1 MFVANTYEELIN
13 MENIIFVD
21 VRSEYEFQKET
32 IPGSI
37 NIPILNNDERVEI
50 STIYDAGDHECAK
63 KLAIR
68 YASVKLED
76 IYMKLLDLSENHNV
90 CLFCYRGSMRSTV
103 LFNIMKSM
111 GLDIYRL
118 KGGYKA
124 YRKYIIENLDKLI
137 NSHEYVNIKGY
148 TGVGKTEI
156 LNILQN
162 SHKNV
167 LNLEQ
172 LANHRGSIL
181 GNAGL
186 ENQPSQKMFESL
198 LFDKLKSFDNSP
210 VFVECESSK
219 IGRINIPK
227 SLRQKYNSSHHQV
240 MINCSLQDRIDRIKT
255 DYLKNSDALEDIK
268 EGISYLSK
276 YIGKNNSS
284 ILIDKLDNEDY
295 DSVIETLITKYYDI
309 SYAVKSKDFELE
321 INNEDS
327 EKCADEITE
336 FYAG

>member
-1 MFVANTYEELIN
+1 MFVANTYEELLN
-13 MENIIFVD
+13 MENLIFVD
-21 VRSEYEFQKET
+21 VRSEFEFQKET

-37 NIPILNNDERVEI
+37 NIPILNNEERVKI

-76 IYMKLLDLSENHNV
+76 IYVKLLDLSENHNV

-111 GLDIYRL
+111 GLGIYRL

-124 YRKYIIENLDKLI
+124 YRKYVIENLDKLI
-137 NSHEYVNIKGY
+137 SSYEYVNINGY

-156 LNILQN
+156 LHILEH

-181 GNAGL
+181 GDAGL
-186 ENQPSQKMFESL
+186 NKQPTQKMFESL
-198 LFDKLKSFDNSP
+198 LFDKLKSFDDEP

-284 ILIDKLDNEDY
+284 ILIDKLEDEDY

-336 FYAG
+336 LYAG

>member
-32 IPGSI
+32 IPGAT

-50 STIYDAGDHECAK
+50 STIYDAGDHEYAK
-63 KLAIR
+63 QLAVR

-76 IYMKLLDLSENHNV
+76 IYVKLSDLSENRNV

-156 LNILQN
+156 LNILEN
-162 SHKNV
+162 SRKNV

-198 LFDKLKSFDNSP
+198 LFDKLKSFDDEP

-219 IGRINIPK
+219 IGSVNIPK
-227 SLRQKYNSSHHQV
+227 SLRQKYNGSHHQV
-240 MINCSLQDRIDRIKT
+240 MINCELEERIARIKS
-255 DYLKNSDALEDIK
+255 DYLKNPDAIDDIRK
-268 EGISYLSK
+268 AITYLSK
-276 YIGKNNSS
+276 YIGQSNSK
-284 ILIDKLDNEDY
+284 ILLEKLDDEDY
-295 DSVIETLITKYYDI
+295 DYVIESLITKYYDI
-309 SYAVKSKDFELE
+309 NYAVKSKDFELE
-321 INNEDS
+321 INNENS
-327 EKCADEITE
+327 EKCAEEIMK
-336 FYAG
+336 FYAR

>member
-76 IYMKLLDLSENHNV
+76 IYIRLLDLSKNQNV

-137 NSHEYVNIKGY
+137 NSHEYVNINGY

-186 ENQPSQKMFESL
+186 NKQPTQKMFESL

-227 SLRQKYNSSHHQV
+227 SLRQKYNGSHHQV
-240 MINCSLQDRIDRIKT
+240 MINSSLQDRIDRIKT

-268 EGISYLSK
+268 KGINHLSK
-276 YIGKNNSS
+276 YIGNNNSS
-284 ILIDKLDNEDY
+284 ILIDKLEDEDY
-295 DSVIETLITKYYDI
+295 DYVIETLITKYYDI
-309 SYAVKSKDFELE
+309 NYAVKSKDFELE
-321 INNEDS
+321 INNVNS
-327 EKCADEITE
+327 EKCAEEIME
-336 FYAG
+336 FYAK

>member
-124 YRKYIIENLDKLI
+124 YRKHVIENLDKLI
-137 NSHEYVNIKGY
+137 NSHEYVNINGY

-156 LNILQN
+156 LNFLEI

-186 ENQPSQKMFESL
+186 NSQPSQKMFESL
-198 LFDKLKSFDNSP
+198 LLEKLKSFDDSP

-219 IGRINIPK
+219 IGSVNIPK
-227 SLRQKYNSSHHQV
+227 SLRQKYNNSTHQV
-240 MINCSLQDRIDRIKT
+240 MINCELKKRIARIKS
-255 DYLKNSDALEDIK
+255 DYLKNPRAIEDIRNA
-268 EGISYLSK
+268 ITYLSK
-276 YIGKNNSS
+276 YIGQSNSK
-284 ILIDKLDNEDY
+284 ILIEKLDDEDY
-295 DSVIETLITKYYDI
+295 DYVIENLITKYYDK
-309 SYAVKSKDFELE
+309 SYAVKKKDFEME
-321 INNEDS
+321 IDNNDS
-327 EKCADEITE
+327 RTCANEIME
-336 FYAG
+336 FYS

>member
-13 MENIIFVD
+13 MENLIFVD
-21 VRSEYEFQKET
+21 VRSEYEFQRET
-32 IPGSI
+32 IPNAL

-50 STIYDAGDHECAK
+50 STIYDNGDHDKAK
-63 KLAIR
+63 QLAVR

-76 IYMKLLDLSENHNV
+76 IYVKLLDLSENHNV

-111 GLDIYRL
+111 GLNIYRL

-124 YRKYIIENLDKLI
+124 YRKYVIENLDALI

-156 LNILQN
+156 LNYLEH

-186 ENQPSQKMFESL
+186 NEQPTQKMFESL
-198 LFDKLKSFDNSP
+198 LFDKLKSFDDEP

-219 IGRINIPK
+219 IGSVNIPK
-227 SLRQKYNSSHHQV
+227 ILRQKYNSSHHQV
-240 MINCSLQDRIDRIKT
+240 MINSSLQDRIDRIKT
-255 DYLKNSDALEDIK
+255 DYLKNPHALEDIK
-268 EGISYLSK
+268 KGINHLSK

-284 ILIDKLDNEDY
+284 ILIDKLENEDY
-295 DSVIETLITKYYDI
+295 DSVVETLITKYYDI

-321 INNEDS
+321 INNENS
-327 EKCADEITE
+327 EKCAEEIMK
-336 FYAG
+336 FYAK

>member
-13 MENIIFVD
+13 MENLIFVD
-21 VRSEYEFQKET
+21 VRSEYEFQRET
-32 IPGSI
+32 IPGAI

-50 STIYDAGDHECAK
+50 STIYDNGDHECAK
-63 KLAIR
+63 QLAVR

-76 IYMKLLDLSENHNV
+76 IYVKLLDLSENHNV

-111 GLDIYRL
+111 GLNIYRL

-124 YRKYIIENLDKLI
+124 YRKYVIENLDKLI
-137 NSHEYVNIKGY
+137 NSQEYVNINGY

-156 LNILQN
+156 LNYLEH

-172 LANHRGSIL
+172 LANHRGSVL

-186 ENQPSQKMFESL
+186 NEQPTQKMFESL
-198 LFDKLKSFDNSP
+198 LLDKLKSFDDKP

-219 IGRINIPK
+219 IGSLNIPK

-240 MINCSLQDRIDRIKT
+240 MINSSLQNRIDRIKC
-255 DYLKNSDALEDIK
+255 DYLKNPHALEDIK
-268 EGISYLSK
+268 KGINHLSK

-284 ILIDKLDNEDY
+284 ILIDKLENEDY
-295 DSVIETLITKYYDI
+295 DSVIESLITKYYDI
-309 SYAVKSKDFELE
+309 NYAVKSKDFELE
-321 INNEDS
+321 IDNENS
-327 EKCADEITE
+327 EKCAEEIMR
-336 FYAG
+336 FYAV